1 MSASIE
7 PNCASTLCFFMILSI
22 FEDAPLSILSEFH
35 FTDEELLKRFKE
47 SENQNSS
54 AFILKKIFWFESWQI
69 EECSL
74 SFECLGLLQT
84 KFFDSKSESTSSIKI
99 YNILGKKVI
108 VFNVIYAN
116 KETIEII

>member
-7 PNCASTLCFFMILSI
+7 LNCASTLCFSMILSI
-22 FEDAPLSILSEFH
+22 FGDAPLSILSEFH

-54 AFILKKIFWFESWQI
+54 AFILKKVFWCESWQI

-108 VFNVIYAN
+108 VLMLFMLI
-116 KETIEII
+116 KKQ